1 MIRRLKEEAG
11 TVWPDIIVLLDMD
24 SSAIAA
30 RQTDPDRIG
39 GESAGFMAAV
49 ASAYREMAAA
59 DPRFIVVDASR
70 PLPEVIEEV
79 IFRVSSVRME
89 PSPRRW
95 FLPAA
100 L

>member
-1 MIRRLKEEAG
+1 MIRRLAEEAG

-24 SSAIAA
+24 SSVAA

-49 ASAYREMAAA
+49 AGAYREMAAA

-70 PLPEVIEEV
+70 PFPEVIEEV